1 MHIYNVTFNVEVT
14 SFGECYKWVNEKFIP
29 YVESE
34 NLKKTVILQVHSKH
48 SPGTHTFSVQFE
60 AKKKM
65 DILAFQYKKEK
76 GVIADIN
83 SKFGEKCILFST
95 ILEVIG

>member
-1 MHIYNVTFNVEVT
+1 MEVT
-14 SFGECYKWVNEKFIP
+14 SFGECFKWVKEGFIP
-29 YVESE
+29 FVEAQG
-34 NLKKTVILQVHSKH
+34 LKKTVILQVHTKQ
-48 SPGTHTFSVQFE
+48 SPGTHTFTVQFE

-76 GVIADIN
+76 EVVAEIHT
-83 SKFGEKCILFST
+83 KFKDTCLLFST